1 MKFSPLKAI
10 ATLLICGAVLA
21 LADYDA
27 TLIGDL
33 DPARPAQSEDP
44 KLAAAQ
50 SIRETRR
57 ATKNSF
63 LAQHQSSGVHSN
75 NFLATA
81 MIQDGAVTSDKL
93 ATGSVTAAK
102 IVAGTVTADKLARG
116 AGGPVFIS
124 PSSLVNAN
132 VTKTGAWVSWSP
144 ANVPTNAF
152 AIIVWA
158 KWVNAVQNRV
168 GTLHARQPSTG
179 STIPVVAALSS
190 GGGDNVVSSGM
201 AIVPCANGAIEYQV
215 DSYDN
220 GTIDLVVYGYWP

>member
-93 ATGSVTAAK
+93 ATGSVTATT
-102 IVAGTVTADKLARG
+102 IVAGALASVSLGTNEFQKATSGFIKLQGGFIVQWTRGTNQVAEGEQVINWPQPFPNACLHAQVTAVPSQASLNVNSWYQLISVTASTVTPYHQG
-116 AGGPVFIS
+116 
-124 PSSLVNAN
+124 N
-132 VTKTGAWVSWSP
+132 
-144 ANVPTNAF
+144 
-152 AIIVWA
+152 
-158 KWVNAVQNRV
+158 
-168 GTLHARQPSTG
+168 STG
-179 STIPVVAALSS
+179 IGVAPWVI
-190 GGGDNVVSSGM
+190 GIG
-201 AIVPCANGAIEYQV
+201 
-215 DSYDN
+215 
-220 GTIDLVVYGYWP
+220 W